1 MNLSEISIRKPVFAW
16 MLMAALII
24 FGWISFKRMGV
35 SLLPD
40 VDFPVVNISA
50 TLDGAAPEVIEL
62 NVVDPIEDAVMS
74 VQGIKSVS
82 SSSKT
87 GSANITV
94 EFELDKNIDLA
105 VQEVQNA
112 ISRVQKRLPREMDP
126 PSIQKTNPEDQPIIW
141 LAVTSTSMND
151 RDLMTYVRD
160 NLKDRFTTVPGV
172 AEVFLAGYVDPNLRV
187 WVSGK
192 KLAQYSLTVQ
202 DVVGAVALEHSE
214 LPSGR
219 IETKDREYNI
229 RTMGEAL
236 TVQDFSALMI
246 NRRGGAPN
254 FRPMSLSAVSTIEDG
269 LADVRRRS
277 RSGGKPA
284 VGLGI
289 RKQRGSNAV
298 DVATIVKARMAEV
311 KKSLPP
317 GIEIGVRNDSSR
329 FIKESAEEMVF
340 TLVLSAVLTALV
352 MWLFLGSLS
361 ATTNVVMAIPTSVI
375 GAFIVLNALGFTV
388 NTFTILGLSLAIG
401 IVVDD
406 AIMVLENIVRHK
418 EMGKTRLKAALEGTA
433 EISFAAMAATIAII
447 AIFLPVAFMKGI
459 IGKFLFQFGV
469 TLSVAV
475 ALSLLEALTLTPMRS
490 AQYLEVAERTT
501 RLGRGVENAFR
512 QSSVWYRRMLEK
524 ALNYPWWVVAG
535 SLIFFVASLGVNS
548 LLKKEFVPPQDQS
561 MFLIRLQAPV
571 GSSLDYTDR
580 KFAQVEKIVMARSE
594 VDQYFG
600 AIGGFGGGDVD
611 TAMMF
616 VTLKPLDKRGVAKG
630 HRKPM
635 SQQDLAIDLREELKQ
650 VTETKVFIQD
660 LSLSGFSAKRGYPV
674 EFTVRGPN
682 WDTLAESSQILMKK
696 MAESGQLIDIDS
708 DYRTGMP
715 EIQVFPDRLKAQSRG
730 VSVVDIDQTINALIG
745 GTIAGKFTKNGRR
758 FDIRVRLVPEERN
771 RIEDINNL
779 KVRNNRGELIPVSEV
794 VRVQEKKSL
803 QAISRQDRERA
814 ITVYANLAP
823 KVSQSKALEQ
833 VMEQAKQ
840 ILPAGY
846 HVVASGSAQTFKES
860 FDSLMFALML
870 GLLVSYMVL
879 ASQFNSFVHPL
890 TVLTALPFSISGA
903 FIALW
908 MGGQSLNIYSMIGLV
923 LLMGIVKKNSILLVE
938 FTQHKREEGLGV
950 REALLEACPVRLR
963 PILMTSLATIV
974 GAIPAALALGPGA
987 ESRVPMA
994 LAVVGGVIVSTLLT
1008 LFVVPCVFQLFSKF
1022 QRQNSA

>member
-1 MNLSEISIRKPVFAW
+1 
-16 MLMAALII
+16 
-24 FGWISFKRMGV
+24 
-35 SLLPD
+35 
-40 VDFPVVNISA
+40 
-50 TLDGAAPEVIEL
+50 
-62 NVVDPIEDAVMS
+62 
-74 VQGIKSVS
+74 
-82 SSSKT
+82 
-87 GSANITV
+87 
-94 EFELDKNIDLA
+94 
-105 VQEVQNA
+105 
-112 ISRVQKRLPREMDP
+112 
-126 PSIQKTNPEDQPIIW
+126 
-141 LAVTSTSMND
+141 
-151 RDLMTYVRD
+151 
-160 NLKDRFTTVPGV
+160 
-172 AEVFLAGYVDPNLRV
+172 
-187 WVSGK
+187 
-192 KLAQYSLTVQ
+192 
-202 DVVGAVALEHSE
+202 
-214 LPSGR
+214 
-219 IETKDREYNI
+219 
-229 RTMGEAL
+229 
-236 TVQDFSALMI
+236 
-246 NRRGGAPN
+246 
-254 FRPMSLSAVSTIEDG
+254 
-269 LADVRRRS
+269 
-277 RSGGKPA
+277 
-284 VGLGI
+284 
-289 RKQRGSNAV
+289 
-298 DVATIVKARMAEV
+298 MAEV
-311 KKSLPP
+311 KAALPP
-317 GIEIGVRNDSSR
+317 GVDIGVRNDSSR
-329 FIKESAEEMVF
+329 FIKESAQEMVF

-375 GAFIVLNALGFTV
+375 GAFIILNALGFTV

-418 EMGKTRLKAALEGTA
+418 EMGKTRLQAALEGTA
-433 EISFAAMAATIAII
+433 EISFAAMAATVAII
-447 AIFLPVAFMKGI
+447 AFFLPVAFMKGI

-469 TLSVAV
+469 TLSVSV

-490 AQYLEVAERTT
+490 AQYLEVEERTT

-512 QSSVWYRRMLEK
+512 KSSVWYRGALAK
-524 ALNYPWWVVAG
+524 ALNYPWWIVAG
-535 SLIFFVASLGVNS
+535 SVVFFIGSLMVNT
-548 LLKKEFVPPQDQS
+548 LLKKEFVPPQDQG

-580 KFAQVEKIVMARSE
+580 KFAQVEKIVMGRSE

-616 VTLKPLDKRGVAKG
+616 VTLKSFNERGMAKG

-635 SQQDLAIDLREELKQ
+635 TQQEMAVDLREDLKT
-650 VTETKVFIQD
+650 VTDTKVFIQD

-682 WDTLAESSQILMKK
+682 WDVLVNSSQELMKK
-696 MAESGQLIDIDS
+696 MAEKGELIDIDS
-708 DYRTGMP
+708 DYRAGMP
-715 EIQVFPDRLKAQSRG
+715 EIQVYPDRVKAQSRG

-745 GTIAGKFTKNGRR
+745 GTVAGKFTKNGRR
-758 FDIRVRLVPEERN
+758 FDIRVRLVPEERD
-771 RIEDINNL
+771 RIEDIKNL
-779 KVRNNRGELIPVSEV
+779 MVRNNRGELIPIAEV
-794 VRVQEKKSL
+794 VRVQEKTSL

-814 ITVYANLAP
+814 ITIYANLSP
-823 KVSQSKALEQ
+823 KVSQAKALEY
-833 VMEQAKQ
+833 VTDLAKQ
-840 ILPAGY
+840 VLPAGY
-846 HVVASGSAQTFKES
+846 HVVPSGSAQTFKES
-860 FDSLMFALML
+860 FESLMFALML

-938 FTQHKREEGLGV
+938 FTQHKRDEGLGV

-1008 LFVVPCVFQLFSKF
+1008 LFVVPCVFQLFS
-1022 QRQNSA
+1022 